1 MEPLGFESVRYVT
14 EEEFLRFVR
23 EREQAGD
30 HNGYELLNG
39 RVVMEPP
46 AGWPHGEIGSI
57 LQGLLGGWVR
67 GRRLGRVFDSSQG
80 FSLPSGDVI
89 EPDHSFVSTE
99 RWNAGPAPV
108 AGEFLR
114 LVPDVVVEV
123 VSTSNA
129 SRDRGEKKAI
139 YEHNGVREY
148 WLVDP
153 RSRTL
158 TALVA
163 VDGRYPPAQPLT
175 EDQHYRSPVLGLE
188 VFVRDLFPTK

>member
-1 MEPLGFESVRYVT
+1 MEPIGFESMRCVSR
-14 EEEFLRFVR
+14 EEFLRFVR
-23 EREQAGD
+23 DREQAGD
-30 HNGYELLNG
+30 ANSYELLNG

-46 AGWPHGEIGSI
+46 AAWPHGEIGS
-57 LQGLLGGWVR
+57 LVQFLLGGWVR
-67 GRRLGRVFDSSQG
+67 GHQLGRVFDSSQG

-89 EPDHSFVSTE
+89 EPDHSFVSNE
-99 RWNAGPAPV
+99 RWSAGPPPTM
-108 AGEFLR
+108 GEFLR
-114 LVPDVVVEV
+114 VVPDLVVEV

-163 VDGRYPPAQPLT
+163 VDGRYPPAPPLA
-175 EDQHYRSPVLGLE
+175 EDQRHRSPVLGLE
-188 VFVRDLFPTK
+188 VVVRELFPTK